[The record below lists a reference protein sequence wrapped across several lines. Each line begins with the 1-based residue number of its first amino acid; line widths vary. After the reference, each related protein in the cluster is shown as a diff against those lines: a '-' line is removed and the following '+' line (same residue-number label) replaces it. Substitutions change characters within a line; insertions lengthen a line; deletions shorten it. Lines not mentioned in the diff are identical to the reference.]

1 MSEKRY
7 MEGYTLGSRIGF
19 GPELDLRL
27 VKILAPEPECL
38 HHGEFKC
45 EDCGKSISVEY
56 VKGSELEVTELL
68 EEIKDLFVTGRE
80 YGHNEGLV

>member
-45 EDCGKSISVEY
+45 E
-56 VKGSELEVTELL
+56 LL
-68 EEIKDLFVTGRE
+68 ESSGRNLE
-80 YGHNEGLV
+80 R